1 MAFWSCFGFPLLM
14 LLLVLLAVPVLLLP
28 LYLRCV
34 RRPSSSNRPRV
45 LVLVLGDV
53 GRSPR
58 TQYHAVSLANA
69 GFAVDLVG
77 YPGTLPLPAVR
88 NSPYIQ
94 LAHVPAPA
102 KLAAAV
108 GGREGAVRYL
118 VAAVERSLRQMG
130 QLLRLTLFKLPAPE
144 YILIQ
149 NPPAIPSLL
158 LGQYL
163 RLALGSKLVIDW
175 HNFGFSIMALNLGA
189 RSPIVRI
196 ATLYEK
202 SVGRFATA
210 HICVSKAM
218 ASELKTRWRVR
229 GSVTTMYDKSPS
241 HFRRLSVA
249 EIHEFATR
257 YSFATAVL
265 TPTTTTTTSSPR
277 PPTRSLLTH
286 IDASGRAQLTP
297 TRPALLVSSTS
308 WTEDE
313 DFGILLDALVEYD
326 QQAEESN
333 AEKRVRDL
341 VLVITGKGPLQA
353 GYVDRIARLKMTRVR
368 ILTAWLTAE
377 DYPLLLGAAD
387 LGISLHTSSSGVD
400 LPMKIVDMFGCSL
413 PVCAVDYPCLR
424 ELVED
429 GVNGRV
435 FGTAGELCKQLQELL
450 SIDDNACQLAELR
463 EGATTFAD
471 TRWHDAWMQDV
482 APLFGVFGGP
492 RR

>member
-1 MAFWSCFGFPLLM
+1 MAMWNSACSLLLV
-14 LLLVLLAVPVLLLP
+14 LLLVLLAVPLLLLP
-28 LYLRCV
+28 LFLRYV
-34 RRPSSSNRPRV
+34 RRSSSSTRRRV

-58 TQYHAVSLANA
+58 TQYHAVSLASA

-77 YPGTLPLPAVR
+77 YPGTPPLPAVR
-88 NSPYIQ
+88 NSPYIH
-94 LAHVPAPA
+94 LAYVPAPA
-102 KLAAAV
+102 KLAVV
-108 GGREGAVRYL
+108 GGGASRAARYL
-118 VAAVERSLRQMG
+118 LAAVERSLRQMA
-130 QLLRLTLFKLPAPE
+130 QLLRLTLFELPAPE

-163 RLALGSKLVIDW
+163 RLALGSKLIIDW
-175 HNFGFSIMALNLGA
+175 HNYGFSIMALNLGA
-189 RSPIVRI
+189 RSPIVRM

-202 SVGRFATA
+202 NVGRFATA

-218 ASELKTRWRVR
+218 ARELRTRWRVR

-241 HFRRLSVA
+241 HFRRLSVP
-249 EIHEFATR
+249 EIHEFTTR
-257 YSFATAVL
+257 YSFSTAVL
-265 TPTTTTTTSSPR
+265 TLTTTTRPSPPAR
-277 PPTRSLLTH
+277 GLLTH
-286 IDASGRAQLTP
+286 LDASGRPQLTP
-297 TRPALLVSSTS
+297 TRPALIVSSTS

-326 QQAEESN
+326 REAEAN
-333 AEKRVRDL
+333 AEKRVRDV

-353 GYVDRIARLKMTRVR
+353 GYVDRIARLKMTMVR

-400 LPMKIVDMFGCSL
+400 LPMKIVDMFGCGL

-435 FGTAGELCKQLQELL
+435 FGTAGELCKHLQELL
-450 SIDDNACQLAELR
+450 STNDDGGRLAELR
-463 EGATTFAD
+463 KGAATFAD

-482 APLFGVFGGP
+482 APLYGVVDE
-492 RR
+492 